1 MQTTTVAN
9 LPVEISQPGL
19 SSRMAASSQDIS
31 SQDTPSQTELTSLN
45 GRFAEGAVNMSLT
58 EAGLLPERT
67 KAIVRLYAEHHSWSE
82 VKQRWHEDRIHDRG
96 SRGSAQK
103 IYRILKRRL
112 QAGGAAL
119 PSISTLHDLI
129 EECPT
134 TQAEAQLFYFYL
146 IEEDNLFKFALHEVL
161 RRQGTSRKKWSL
173 STGQVASVLS
183 DYEYVNGESL
193 EYADSSI
200 RRWAQGF
207 RSVLRDIGVLD
218 SPYDE
223 VGTVPTVDGLP
234 AHLSALYSWN
244 REGKEWQRR
253 PIGWLYLFQPPA
265 RREMLLGQLQSSR
278 RWSTTRLRDEVVVTP
293 RESETGTD

>member
-1 MQTTTVAN
+1 MGTS
-9 LPVEISQPGL
+9 SQP
-19 SSRMAASSQDIS
+19 
-31 SQDTPSQTELTSLN
+31 ELTSLN

-67 KAIVRLYAEHHSWSE
+67 KATVRLYAEHHSWSE

-200 RRWAQGF
+200 RRWAQGV

-218 SPYDE
+218 GPYDDH
-223 VGTVPTVDGLP
+223 GTVPAVDGSP
-234 AHLSALYSWN
+234 VHLSALYS
-244 REGKEWQRR
+244 RKKEGRGWTGR
-253 PIGWLYLFQPPA
+253 PVGWLYLFQPPTHQD
-265 RREMLLGQLQSSR
+265 LLLDRLQSSS
-278 RWSTTRLRDEVVVTP
+278 RWTVTRLRDERVVEPV
-293 RESETGTD
+293 ETEGK